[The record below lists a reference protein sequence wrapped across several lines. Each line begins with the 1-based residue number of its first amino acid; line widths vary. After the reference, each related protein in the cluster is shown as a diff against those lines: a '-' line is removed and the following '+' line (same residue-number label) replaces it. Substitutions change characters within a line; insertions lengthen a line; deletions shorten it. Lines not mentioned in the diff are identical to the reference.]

1 VYLNGVLL
9 KLTDD
14 YTAANGSDIVL
25 TSGAA
30 TGDVLEFITFA
41 DFTVNNQNFT
51 GGLTV
56 DNDGSTVLT
65 VDRATSDGT
74 IIDLQK
80 SGSSVG
86 VVGVH
91 TSNEIYISNSSN
103 IGLRTEQTGPDRIE
117 PCFSTGAG
125 RDNGIDLGSTD
136 YRFKDL
142 YLSGGVYL
150 GGTGSANKLDD
161 YEEGTWTPIYTA
173 STTNP
178 TITYSS
184 SEQSA
189 SYIKIGKMVFIQ
201 GTLRVTSVSGGS
213 GSLRLSG
220 LPFTAQSAAS
230 PERPGGISTSGY
242 QTGFGTN
249 HPTGGYINVGTDYFA
264 LMDEGDGVNAI
275 NLLTSDLT
283 NTCFFMFHGQYKTD

>member
-1 VYLNGVLL
+1 MAGYIGTKAVNLSTTGADIAGDADIGGALDV
-9 KLTDD
+9 
-14 YTAANGSDIVL
+14 GS
-25 TSGAA
+25 
-30 TGDVLEFITFA
+30 
-41 DFTVNNQNFT
+41 
-51 GGLTV
+51 GLTV

-65 VDRATSDGT
+65 VDRATSDGA
-74 IIDLQK
+74 IIDLKK

-86 VVGVH
+86 
-91 TSNEIYISNSSN
+91 N
-103 IGLRTEQTGPDRIE
+103 IGTFAGDFIIGSSSGSDAAFRMDGTNNVIYASNASGNARDAAINLGA
-117 PCFSTGAG
+117 STV
-125 RDNGIDLGSTD
+125 RWN
-136 YRFKDL
+136 DL
-142 YLSGGVYL
+142 YLSGGVFL

-249 HPTGGYINVGTDYFA
+249 HPTGGYINVGTDYFV
-264 LMDEGDGVNAI
+264 LMDEGDGANAI